1 MIQKTRGYLFW
12 ILFVGL
18 IVPMGLYE
26 VGELYT
32 AEWTGISIA
41 IHSVFEALGFFA
53 SIMLALLLLQ
63 IKEKKKNTPFYV
75 LVSAALIAMGILDG
89 FHAFSNPGNQFVWL
103 HSVAMLAG
111 SVLFVM
117 IIIPFSAK
125 TFQPVWHFPLLIGLL
140 SVAIGIFSMSIP
152 DLIPTMI
159 ENSTFTNKANAINIF
174 SGVLFIITASYLMV
188 RLWYKKS
195 TLEMLL
201 AIFTLLLGISGLI
214 FSLGEIWTFDWWMW
228 HILRLIAYLSILG
241 YVMYVFY
248 KTMKLNELVTIKLKK
263 RTSDLNNLLVDVNNT
278 VEVLVSSSVQILSA
292 TTQVASGT
300 AETATAIS
308 QTTSTVVEVLQ
319 AAKLSAQKAE
329 NVSNNAKKVV
339 QESGEGNRA
348 VDDTIQGIGEIS
360 QQMDS
365 IAKLIVLLNE
375 QSQSIGGIIS
385 SVTDIAEQS
394 NILAVNAS
402 IEAAKAGEHGRGFT
416 VVAEEIRN
424 LAGQSKQSTIKIRDI
439 LNDIQKATR
448 SAVLATRQ
456 GSDVVENGVKRA
468 TRAGEAIK
476 NLSQTTKLAMEA
488 ASQILAS
495 SEQQVIGMDQIGLS
509 MQNIYQ
515 AGAESAASMAQ
526 TEKAAKE
533 LNDMGQK
540 LKDLLDTYKKKDLDD
555 LITD

>member
-1 MIQKTRGYLFW
+1 
-12 ILFVGL
+12 
-18 IVPMGLYE
+18 
-26 VGELYT
+26 
-32 AEWTGISIA
+32 
-41 IHSVFEALGFFA
+41 
-53 SIMLALLLLQ
+53 
-63 IKEKKKNTPFYV
+63 
-75 LVSAALIAMGILDG
+75 
-89 FHAFSNPGNQFVWL
+89 
-103 HSVAMLAG
+103 
-111 SVLFVM
+111 
-117 IIIPFSAK
+117 
-125 TFQPVWHFPLLIGLL
+125 
-140 SVAIGIFSMSIP
+140 
-152 DLIPTMI
+152 
-159 ENSTFTNKANAINIF
+159 
-174 SGVLFIITASYLMV
+174 
-188 RLWYKKS
+188 
-195 TLEMLL
+195 
-201 AIFTLLLGISGLI
+201 
-214 FSLGEIWTFDWWMW
+214 
-228 HILRLIAYLSILG
+228 
-241 YVMYVFY
+241 
-248 KTMKLNELVTIKLKK
+248 LVTVKLKK

-339 QESGEGNRA
+339 QESAEGSRA
-348 VDDTIQGIGEIS
+348 VEDTLQGIGEIS

-424 LAGQSKQSTIKIRDI
+424 LAGQSKQSTIKIRNI
-439 LNDIQKATR
+439 LNDIQKATGT
-448 SAVLATRQ
+448 AVLATRQ
-456 GSDVVENGVKRA
+456 GSVVVENGVKRA

-476 NLSQTTKLAMEA
+476 NLSQTTRQAMEA

-533 LNDMGQK
+533 LNDLGQK
-540 LKDLLDTYKKKDLDD
+540 LKDLLDTYEKMDLDN